1 MKIVSA
7 DVCIPQH
14 ICPFVVGDKAC
25 EAPQVS
31 AIPVRSGRYA
41 SMIMCTGKRYLAMG
55 LDAKHLFIFL
65 PSYIGR
71 LVLHTL
77 DAAFSHACHKYSL
90 LIEGSRVSNV

>member
-14 ICPFVVGDKAC
+14 IRPFVVGDK
-25 EAPQVS
+25 APQVS

-55 LDAKHLFIFL
+55 LDAKHLFISL